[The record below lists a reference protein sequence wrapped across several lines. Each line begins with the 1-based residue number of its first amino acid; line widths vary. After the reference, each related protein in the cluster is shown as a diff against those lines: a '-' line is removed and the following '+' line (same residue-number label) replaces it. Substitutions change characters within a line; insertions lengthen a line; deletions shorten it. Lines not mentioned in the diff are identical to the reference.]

1 MQHNYRLLLITGNKG
16 CVDQVS
22 GLISEDDIYA
32 SDMVKFE
39 LLCAETMQDALEH
52 LAGGNVDIILLDIE
66 NPETGG
72 LQRVTALLEE
82 YDEVPLV
89 VLTGS
94 KDTDFGVRAL
104 EKGAQDYLVK
114 AILQPDALRRS
125 VRYAIERHRLVSEL
139 KRRALIDDLTGLYNR
154 RGFFYLGEHALSL
167 AERNNTKQ
175 FILFADV
182 DDLKVVNDTRGH
194 EAGDRYLIQAAE
206 YLRHVFRGS
215 DILARI
221 GGDEFAVIAQAV
233 SKESIL
239 SVRRRFDNGLL
250 EWNRKLDYKDQL
262 SMSVGIVFAD
272 KPSPAA
278 LDAYLAEADHLM
290 YREKGRKK

>member
-1 MQHNYRLLLITGNKG
+1 MGEGLQYTYRLLLVTENRG
-16 CVDQVS
+16 CVDQVF

-32 SDMVKFE
+32 SDVVKFE
-39 LLCAETMQDALEH
+39 LLCTETMHDAVEH
-52 LAGGNVDIILLDIE
+52 LAGGNVDIVLLDID
-66 NPETGG
+66 NPETDG

-182 DDLKVVNDTRGH
+182 DGLN
-194 EAGDRYLIQAAE
+194 
-206 YLRHVFRGS
+206 
-215 DILARI
+215 
-221 GGDEFAVIAQAV
+221 
-233 SKESIL
+233 
-239 SVRRRFDNGLL
+239 SVQYATEITTNHFPYCN
-250 EWNRKLDYKDQL
+250 
-262 SMSVGIVFAD
+262 F
-272 KPSPAA
+272 
-278 LDAYLAEADHLM
+278 
-290 YREKGRKK
+290 GRLGPG